1 MNKPASAK
9 SQDLLQKMSRA
20 ASALSSKSQ
29 LSEPDTEQTLLIKKL
44 ARRVAEHVFKEEF
57 DSNKII
63 KQQQETID
71 ANAKSIAQMKENIN
85 KLQDLLMFS
94 VENNDKKG
102 SVLNGITE
110 HVLNNAK
117 FEQKMEGL

>member
-1 MNKPASAK
+1 M
-9 SQDLLQKMSRA
+9 
-20 ASALSSKSQ
+20 
-29 LSEPDTEQTLLIKKL
+29 
-44 ARRVAEHVFKEEF
+44 AEHVFKEEF